1 MEQIVN
7 VRSLTGV
14 ATLAILLAS
23 PHMSPASAAGF
34 DGKRVFQDKAC
45 FACHAVG
52 AKSTGPG
59 PELTQIAYQRDTT
72 WLRAWLADPTKI
84 KQDTS
89 MPRFPWSSQAEID
102 AVIGYILAARRPIP
116 AADSTNGAKLM
127 DDYTCTSCHAINKKG
142 GKPQFE
148 DLVYPTKD
156 VEKVRDAA
164 YYDKW
169 LQDPEAVT
177 KGTFMATFPLT
188 PTQRQSIVTHLVSL
202 KARPKAAPKK

>member
-1 MEQIVN
+1 MN
-7 VRSLTGV
+7 GRSLTGV
-14 ATLAILLAS
+14 LTLAILLAS
-23 PHMSPASAAGF
+23 TQVTPAFAVKF
-34 DGKRVFQDKAC
+34 EGKKVFQDRAC

-59 PELTQIAYQRDTT
+59 PELTQVAYQRDAT
-72 WLRAWLADPTKI
+72 WLRAWLADPPKI

-89 MPRFPWSSQAEID
+89 MPRLPWSSQAEID
-102 AVIGYILAARRPIP
+102 AVIDYILAARRPIP

-127 DDYTCTSCHAINKKG
+127 DDFTCTSCHAVNKKG

-148 DLVYPTKD
+148 DLVYPKID
-156 VEKVRDAA
+156 PEKVRDAA

-169 LQDPEAVT
+169 LQDPDSVT

-188 PTQRQSIVTHLVSL
+188 PTQRQSIVTYLVSL
-202 KARPKAAPKK
+202 KAKPVAKKK